1 MTQIKSRASVDKLSV
16 RVSSSDLSAASRT
29 LRGVAIFE
37 AAKGLLVLLGGIG
50 LFELIHHNV
59 QHMAEQIIAHTHLNP
74 ANGYPRIFLDLASK
88 ITDGKLFVLAFFA
101 LAYALIRLAE
111 AYGLWFERRWAQWLG
126 AISGGIYVP
135 IEIYELFHQASTMK
149 FVALVV
155 NLAIVIFLARRLAQQ
170 KTAYASI

>member
-16 RVSSSDLSAASRT
+16 RVSTSDLSAASRI

-50 LFELIHHNV
+50 LFELIHYNV